1 MSDIKRMLSSLSEEE
16 IEKLKKRMAKNK
28 NGSSKKPS
36 AEDYSSVVRRIT
48 SIAKEIIESDEIS
61 TDESFF
67 DMGVDSLLA
76 EQFRKR
82 IEEAFSISLPLVKL
96 FQFPNIAS
104 LAGYL
109 SPPNETVGNTASTAR
124 KEKESVVGYGSEAI
138 AIVGMSCAVPGASD
152 LDVFWDNLVGEKET
166 IRHFSL
172 EELLESGVD
181 ESLAKQHDYVKAY
194 GYLEGID
201 QFDADFFDY
210 TPRDAEMLDPQ
221 HRLFMEHTW
230 RALEHAGYAPG
241 CDAGAVGVF
250 AGVNTNQYFL
260 NLMNDQRLLSDMGEL
275 QVLLGVDKDFFATRL
290 AHRFNFHGP
299 AITLST
305 ACSTSLVATHQA
317 CQSLLL
323 GESDLC
329 VAGGVSFRY
338 VEKQGYVFSEGGIN
352 SPDGHCR
359 AFDAKAE
366 GTVFGNGLGVLVL
379 KRLSDA
385 ERDGDTIH
393 AVIRGSAINNDGSD
407 KVGYTAPSVS
417 GQAKA
422 VAEAISVADVPAE
435 SVSYIEAHGTGTP
448 LGDPIEIEALSQA
461 YGAGLKKAE
470 ARCAIGSL
478 KTNVGH
484 LDSAAGVAG
493 LIKTALAL
501 KHKKIPASLHYCSPN
516 PNIDFEHSP
525 FYVNTQLA
533 DWESEDLRRAGVS
546 SFGVGGTNA
555 HAILEEA
562 PETVSEQSGK
572 PAQLFVFSAK
582 NSLALETA
590 VHNAAEHFGAHPEDN
605 LADAAYTYQVG
616 RQAFSHRFHCVAHDH
631 AEVVERLSGELFSSQ
646 VTPENAP
653 HVAFLFPGEG
663 SQFVGMGSELYAQGS
678 EYKRCL
684 DECAAHL
691 LPLLDCDIRALIFG
705 EVSDALAQL
714 QKTQYAQP
722 VLFSVGYALA
732 KQWEA
737 WGVKANGML
746 GHSVGE
752 YVAATLAGVFSLED
766 ALRLI
771 AKRGELIASLPRG
784 SMIAVQ
790 LPEDALRPYVATCEL
805 DIAAVNT
812 PNKTVVSGATEAI
825 GTLKNELSQMGI
837 PHQQLEISHA
847 FHSRHLA
854 PILDAFKN
862 AVLSCEINAPQVPFI
877 SNVTGDWVTSEEATS
892 VEYWLRHLREP
903 VRFSDGIKQLGKGD
917 EEDWVFLEVGPGQSL
932 GTFAQQSGVSGRVI
946 ASLPSQPDEL
956 GRGDYS
962 YLLSAMGTLWESGVV
977 IDWAGYHGSEKR
989 QRVPLPTYPF
999 QRQRYWIDL
1008 NKPKISNSEIKH
1020 DHSAVKVVSDNTV
1033 ADGALIDPDIIA
1045 RLANICQSLIGIE
1058 KLDINKNF
1066 FDLGGDSLLAVQFGK
1081 RVEKEFSVSLPM
1093 VKLFQFPNIASLA
1106 KYLSSNNDGSRQ
1118 NVSAAVRRSQERLE
1132 NRHRDAIAIV
1142 GMSCSVPGA
1151 SDLNV
1156 FWENLIGE
1164 KETIRHFSIE
1174 ELLAAGVDESLVT
1187 QKNYVKSYGY
1197 LEDIDQFDAQFF
1209 DYSPRDAEIL
1219 DPQHRL
1225 FMEHAWQALEQAG
1238 YAPGCE
1244 SEMGAVG
1251 IYAGVNSNQ
1260 YGFNLMNDPELL
1272 SNMGELQVLLGVDKD
1287 YFATRLAHRF
1297 NFHGPAMTVA
1307 TGCSTSLVATHQAC
1321 QSLLSRESD
1330 MCIAGGVSLRYV
1342 DKQGYMFTEG
1352 GISSPDG
1359 HCRAFDAEAQGTV
1372 FGSGLGVVIL
1382 KRLSDAERDGDTIHA
1397 VIKGSAI
1404 NNDGSDKVGYTA
1416 PSVSGQAKALTEA
1429 LSMAEVPAESVSYIE
1444 AHGTGTALGDP
1455 IEIEALNQAYG
1466 PGLKSADVRCAI
1478 GSLKTNVGHL
1488 DSAAG
1493 VAGLIK
1499 ATLAL
1504 KYKQI
1509 PASLHFNSPNPNI
1522 DFEHSPF
1529 YVNTKLNHWEGEE
1542 PRRAGVSSFGV
1553 GGTNAHVILEE
1564 APENESEASQKPAH
1578 LFVFSAKNSS
1588 AVEAMVKETAEYFQ
1602 SNRDI
1607 NLADAAYTYQMG
1619 RQAFSHRYH
1628 CVARDHAQALDM
1640 LSRDL
1645 PELQMVPD
1653 SAPQVAFLFPGQGSQ
1668 FVGMGRELYEHGSEY
1683 QYHLDICA
1691 NHLTPLLGCDIRPL
1705 IFGEVSDAQTL
1716 LQQTQYTQPALFS
1729 VGYALAKQWEAWGV
1743 KANGMLGHSVGEY
1756 VAATVAG
1763 VFSLEDALTLIA
1775 KRGELISRLPCG
1787 SMVAVQ
1793 LSESEVRT
1801 YIESEP
1807 LDIAAV
1813 NTPNKTVVSGDENAI
1828 KTLEKKLTLSNV
1840 AHQRLSTSHAF
1851 HSRHLEPMLNDF
1863 RKAVSLCELH
1873 APQIPFISNVSGH
1886 WITEDEAV
1894 RADYWVGHLRDAV
1907 NFRDGIKNLSAEG
1920 EWIFLEV
1927 GPGQSLGKFVQQ
1939 SGVSGRVIPSLPS
1952 PRAEAQRSDYGD
1964 LLSAIGAL
1972 WESGLWI
1979 DWQSFYGEEKRRR
1992 IPLPTYPFQRQRY
2005 WLEANRTYWLR
2016 KETLERKQDVAEW
2029 LYAPS
2034 WKRISSPCVRMKT
2047 EKTCWLIFK
2056 DNNGVMENLGQEL
2069 AMLGHHVSY
2078 VSLGTSFCKEDNT
2091 YSIAP
2096 NELSHYQQLLE
2107 TLSSENQTPEHIA
2120 HGWMIDSIDS
2130 FDQVFSLGYK
2140 SIIHLVNALGKTISS
2155 ELSIFATGLL
2165 GVLESDVISPE
2176 KSIVSGLSK
2185 VIPQEYPN
2193 ITGKIVD
2200 LDNNA
2205 KSLASECIL
2214 ANIQLKTAGSVF
2226 AVRGGRVW
2234 EATYEKIPKCFESVD
2249 RSLLPFKAEKHY
2261 VIAGGLGG
2269 IGHTLA
2275 KYLAS
2280 TYACRLTLI
2289 GRAKIEGLVEWEAT
2303 RGVPSKT
2310 NEKLDKIIALKNLG
2324 ADVHYLQ
2331 AKLADKEEI
2340 TTGIERAEKI
2350 FGQVNGIIHAAGVV
2364 NVDFIETKRDEIS
2377 RVTFEAKI
2385 QGLDN
2390 LISATS
2396 NVDFVVLC
2404 SSISSLVGGFGQ
2416 VDYAASNAYLD
2427 ARGDELSRAG
2437 VNTYVINWNA
2447 WNDTGMAVSGG
2458 DSATLGVN
2466 QEYLEKFGIDSH
2478 EAITVFERAI
2488 ALAQSQTIV
2497 MPVDFNQYCQRVSD
2511 QFDHADKTESDSSH
2525 AGDRKSQPNLYDR
2538 PVLSSE
2544 YVEPDGEVEI
2554 KLSDIFKETIG
2565 LKKIG
2570 MDDSFFELGGDSL
2583 IATKI
2588 IAAINAEFSV
2598 EIVVS
2603 EFMENSTIRSLALC
2617 IKNKETDSRPQTPS
2631 IKRLSRS
2638 GSKKD
2643 HHNELEKV

>member
-1 MSDIKRMLSSLSEEE
+1 MSDLKDMLASLSDEE
-16 IEKLKKRMAKNK
+16 IEKLKIRMAKKRGLNS
-28 NGSSKKPS
+28 GSSGS
-36 AEDYSSVVRRIT
+36 DEYSSIVRRIR
-48 SIAKEIIESDEIS
+48 SIAEEIVESDGIS
-61 TDESFF
+61 IDESFF

-76 EQFRKR
+76 KQFRQK
-82 IEEAFSISLPLVKL
+82 IADEFSTSLPMVKL

-104 LAGYL
+104 LARYL
-109 SPPNETVGNTASTAR
+109 SRQTKNGDNAVSSARASKKYLA
-124 KEKESVVGYGSEAI
+124 GYGEDSVAI
-138 AIVGMSCAVPGASD
+138 IGMSCTVPGASD
-152 LDVFWDNLVGEKET
+152 LKVFWDNLVGEKET

-181 ESLAKQHDYVKAY
+181 ESLAKQQDYVKAY

-221 HRLFMEHTW
+221 HRLFMEHAW

-260 NLMNDQRLLSDMGEL
+260 NIMNDQSLLSDMGEL

-323 GESDLC
+323 RESDLC

-359 AFDAKAE
+359 AFDANAE
-366 GTVFGNGLGVLVL
+366 GTVFGNGLGVVIL

-417 GQAKA
+417 GQAK
-422 VAEAISVADVPAE
+422 VVKEAISVAEVPAD
-435 SVSYIEAHGTGTP
+435 SISYIEAHGTGTQ
-448 LGDPIEIEALSQA
+448 LGDPIEIEALNQA
-461 YGAGLKKAE
+461 YGEGLNKTE

-478 KTNVGH
+478 KTNTGH
-484 LDSAAGVAG
+484 LDAAAGIAG
-493 LIKTALAL
+493 LIKTTLAL
-501 KHKKIPASLHYCSPN
+501 KHKKIPASLHFNSPN

-525 FYVNTQLA
+525 FYVNTHLT
-533 DWESEDLRRAGVS
+533 DWESEGPRRAGVS

-555 HAILEEA
+555 HVILEEA
-562 PETVSEQSGK
+562 PETASEPSEK

-582 NSLALETA
+582 NSLALEA
-590 VHNAAEHFGAHPEDN
+590 AIRNAADHFDAHPEAN
-605 LADAAYTYQVG
+605 LADVAYTYQVG
-616 RQAFSHRFHCVAHDH
+616 RQAFSHRFHCVAYDH
-631 AEVVERLSGELFSSQ
+631 AEVLELLSGDLCSSQ
-646 VTPENAP
+646 VTPEYSP
-653 HVAFLFPGEG
+653 QVAFLFPGQG

-684 DECAAHL
+684 DECADHL
-691 LPLLDCDIRALIFG
+691 SPLLDCDIRSLIFG
-705 EVSDALAQL
+705 KVPDAQAHL
-714 QKTQYAQP
+714 QKTQYSHP
-722 VLFSVGYALA
+722 VLFSVSYALA

-737 WGVKANGML
+737 WGVKANAML

-766 ALRLI
+766 VLRLI
-771 AKRGELIASLPRG
+771 AKQGELIASLPGG

-812 PNKTVVSGATEAI
+812 PNKTVVSGATDAI
-825 GTLKNELSQMGI
+825 NRLISELSQMGI
-837 PHQQLEISHA
+837 PHQQLETSHA

-862 AVLSCEINAPQVPFI
+862 AVLSCEINSPKVPFI
-877 SNVTGDWVTSEEATS
+877 SNATGDWVTSEQVTS
-892 VEYWLRHLREP
+892 VEYWVRHLCEA
-903 VRFSDGIKQLGKGD
+903 VRFSDGIKQFGKGD
-917 EEDWVFLEVGPGQSL
+917 EEDWVFLEVGPGQNL
-932 GTFAQQSGVSGRVI
+932 GKFAQQSGVFGRVI
-946 ASLPSQPDEL
+946 ASFPSQPAES
-956 GRGDYS
+956 RHGDYS
-962 YLLSAMGTLWESGVV
+962 YLLSAMGALWECGVV
-977 IDWAGYHGSEKR
+977 IDWAGYHGSERR

-999 QRQRYWIDL
+999 QKQRYWIDL
-1008 NKPKISNSEIKH
+1008 NKPKTSISEIKL
-1020 DHSAVKVVSDNTV
+1020 DRRSVEVVSDNTV
-1033 ADGALIDPDIIA
+1033 ADGARIDPDIVA

-1081 RVEKEFSVSLPM
+1081 RVEKEFSVSLPL

-1132 NRHRDAIAIV
+1132 HRHRDAIAIV

-1151 SDLNV
+1151 SDLDV
-1156 FWENLIGE
+1156 FWENLISE
-1164 KETIRHFSIE
+1164 KETIRHFSLE
-1174 ELLAAGVDESLVT
+1174 ELLASGVDESLVT

-1197 LEDIDQFDAQFF
+1197 LENIDQFDAQFF

-1260 YGFNLMNDPELL
+1260 YGFNLMTDPELL

-1330 MCIAGGVSLRYV
+1330 MCIAGGVSFRYV
-1342 DKQGYMFTEG
+1342 DKRGYVFTEG

-1466 PGLKSADVRCAI
+1466 PGLKSADARCAI

-1499 ATLAL
+1499 AAL
-1504 KYKQI
+1504 VLKHKQI

-1529 YVNTKLNHWEGEE
+1529 YVNTKLNHWESEG

-1564 APENESEASQKPAH
+1564 APENEREISQKPAH

-1607 NLADAAYTYQMG
+1607 NLADAAYTYQVG

-1628 CVARDHAQALDM
+1628 CVAGDHAQALDM
-1640 LSRDL
+1640 LSCDL
-1645 PELQMVPD
+1645 PALQVVPD
-1653 SAPQVAFLFPGQGSQ
+1653 NAPQVAFLFPGQGSQ
-1668 FVGMGRELYEHGSEY
+1668 FVGMGRELYEQESEY
-1683 QYHLDICA
+1683 QYYLDICA

-1705 IFGEVSDAQTL
+1705 IFGEVANAQAL

-1756 VAATVAG
+1756 VAATLAG

-1775 KRGELISRLPCG
+1775 KRGELISRLPGG

-1801 YIESEP
+1801 YIESEQ

-1813 NTPNKTVVSGDENAI
+1813 NTPNKTVVSGDEQAI
-1828 KTLEKKLTLSNV
+1828 KILEKKLALSNV
-1840 AHQRLSTSHAF
+1840 PHQRLSTSHAF
-1851 HSRHLEPMLNDF
+1851 HSRHLVPILNDF
-1863 RKAVSLCELH
+1863 KKALSLCELH
-1873 APQIPFISNVSGH
+1873 VPKIPFISNVSGN
-1886 WITEDEAV
+1886 WITEDEVV
-1894 RADYWVGHLRDAV
+1894 RGDYWVRHLREAV
-1907 NFRDGIKNLSAEG
+1907 NFRDGIKNLSADG
-1920 EWIFLEV
+1920 EWVFLEV

-1939 SGVSGRVIPSLPS
+1939 SGVSGRVIPSLLS
-1952 PRAEAQRSDYGD
+1952 PRAEVQRSDYGD

-1979 DWQSFYGEEKRRR
+1979 DWQSFYGKEKRRR

-2005 WLEANRTYWLR
+2005 WLEANKTHWLR
-2016 KETLERKQDVAEW
+2016 KEALERKQDVAEW

-2034 WKRISSPCVRMKT
+2034 WKRISSPSVRMKT

-2056 DNNGVMENLGQEL
+2056 DNHGVMENLGQEL

-2078 VSLGTSFCKEDNT
+2078 VSSGTSFCKEDNT
-2091 YSIAP
+2091 YSIVP

-2107 TLSSENQTPEHIA
+2107 TLSSENQTPERIV

-2130 FDQVFSLGYK
+2130 FGQVFSLGYK

-2155 ELSIFATGLL
+2155 ELSIFATGLF

-2185 VIPQEYPN
+2185 VVPQEYPN

-2205 KSLASECIL
+2205 KSLAGERIL
-2214 ANIQLKTAGSVF
+2214 ASLQLKANGSAV
-2226 AVRGGRVW
+2226 AVRGGMVW
-2234 EATYEKIPKCFESVD
+2234 EAVYEKIPKCFESID
-2249 RSLLPFKAEKHY
+2249 RSLLPFKEEKHY

-2269 IGHTLA
+2269 IGYTLA
-2275 KYLAS
+2275 KYFAS

-2289 GRAKIEGLVEWEAT
+2289 GRTEIEGLAEWEST
-2303 RGVPSKT
+2303 RGAPATT
-2310 NEKLDKIIALKNLG
+2310 NEKLDKIIALKSLG

-2331 AKLADKEEI
+2331 AKLADKDEI
-2340 TTGIERAEKI
+2340 NAGIERAEKI
-2350 FGQVNGIIHAAGVV
+2350 FGKVDGIIHAAGVV
-2364 NVDFIETKRDEIS
+2364 NVDFLETKRDEIS
-2377 RVTFEAKI
+2377 DVTFEAKI

-2390 LISATS
+2390 LLSTIS

-2427 ARGDELSRAG
+2427 AKGDELSRFG

-2458 DSATLGVN
+2458 DSTTLGVN

-2488 ALAQSQTIV
+2488 ALAQCQTIV
-2497 MPVDFNQYCQRVSD
+2497 MPVDFNQYCQEVSD
-2511 QFDHADKTESDSSH
+2511 QFDHADKAGGGSSH

-2538 PVLSSE
+2538 PVLSTE

-2554 KLSDIFKETIG
+2554 KISDIFKESIG
-2565 LKKIG
+2565 LRKIG

-2583 IATKI
+2583 VATKI
-2588 IAAINAEFSV
+2588 ISAINAEFLV

-2617 IKNKETDSRPQTPS
+2617 IKNKEKGSRPLTPG

-2638 GSKKD
+2638 GSKED
-2643 HHNELEKV
+2643 NHNELEKV